1 MRRALYIII
10 LALLPMVSYAQS
22 IADLT
27 RKAEIEKNP
36 LHIYSNIGNYNNGL
50 YIVRKDNNEE
60 GTYAYGVVNEDGT
73 VYIPVEYDRIEF
85 TNEYGAYEDN
95 VYKCE
100 KNGKWGLVSSTNG
113 TLLPCEYSS
122 LSNKGNG
129 IWQTFKSGKY
139 GYIQLNRLSSI
150 TTLIPCIYES
160 LGDYSSDSYIHATLK
175 GKKGMIDSKNKIIIP
190 FEYSNVGNP
199 CHTSNGYSIIWVEKD
214 GKLGIYNDDGKELQP
229 CDIDKAYTLTEYNSI
244 ELSYTDCPSTDYIYI
259 VRNGLTGLI
268 SGSTFETIIPCMYE
282 YLSPIKTSKAF
293 YKANGKWGIID
304 TSNKTIQLA
313 IYDNVEIDGSTLSER
328 KMPSMAFQSNMYVR
342 NNGKV
347 GMLKANGEDFIS
359 VKYDSL
365 GLYSDNMLVAKVGDK
380 YGFLNEEGKESVP
393 FVYSQAHNYSEGLA
407 AVVNENGK
415 YLFID
420 KLGNVAIKP
429 KEYDRVD
436 DFQNGTCKVYRKD
449 KVWEINR
456 EGKKV
461 KDSTKKLEEDNVH
474 DGSDHDD
481 IYVENTNYGNNNDT
495 TNTLTPNIT
504 STLNFNDK
512 IFQHQHTRA
521 DNVMPHDKNKDK
533 TELKYGEISDLKK
546 QKPNE
551 RITEIDRS
559 RYNDKDDDIQLS
571 QQFSQNICKYDEV
584 LDNFSD
590 GLLPVTKNKKLGYI
604 NAKGEEV
611 IPCTLKY
618 YIEPGMDDGSVI
630 FGRFKEGL
638 AKVCSFDGESG
649 AEESFGAK
657 NIKFG
662 YMDKMGKIIIP
673 PIYQTAGDFSEGKA
687 YVSSETFN
695 GFIDITGKKL
705 FEIKGMIDRN
715 LEFVD
720 GMLMTTDTDNNQ
732 YLFYN
737 SEGKVVLKIS
747 MDKYWRLS
755 NFHEG
760 LAYFEHYDNINDCI
774 DRKGFIDKNGI
785 EVLNLTE
792 YKIINSFSEGLA
804 AVSKDGN
811 KFGFINTQGEIV
823 IPCQYEGYSTEGDM
837 LEFNDFHDGVCLV
850 QTQNIYINKK
860 NEIVLRVKEG
870 VNCSDMSQGL
880 ALINEYNSGTNI
892 STYGIVTLNGY
903 STLDHQDK
911 YLAQNRIESLKAQ
924 QKEKAEKYRREHEK
938 IELENK
944 IHREERQRKSQYGI
958 IPDKFTSYDDA
969 FKLIYPSKKFYFN
982 KQSSNYGI
990 NVWFRGYMEIRSDNG
1005 ILSLYAGGFEISKLY
1020 NRGDKFKTEDV
1031 KDKMIR
1037 FFVMDSYREY
1047 PLVIH
1052 LPDKKESKPYIY
1064 FEPTK
1069 MVDFREIF
1077 DSKYRNNI
1085 AWEWFEPDVGSK
1097 SASILFHTE
1106 HVEPIPIRYVMR

>member
-347 GMLKANGEDFIS
+347 GMLKANGEDFIP

-365 GLYSDNMLVAKVGDK
+365 GMYSDNMLVAKVGDK